1 RSSAR
6 WPTAAT
12 TSARLSSSPASWQA
26 TTGPRSPYPVAHRR
40 ASTSGGGARATTR
53 RRSRKRKD
61 GAGGVQFPE
70 TILSKQGESTMKFGY
85 TILYVKDVEK
95 TVAFYESAFGL
106 KRKFVHESG
115 YGEMDTGETK
125 LAFASVELATSNGV
139 PFVPAN
145 PEGPSPAVEVA
156 LVTDDVAE
164 AFAVAVKAGAVP
176 VAEPK
181 QKPWGQTV
189 GYVRDLNGV
198 LIEICSP
205 M

>member
-1 RSSAR
+1 
-6 WPTAAT
+6 
-12 TSARLSSSPASWQA
+12 
-26 TTGPRSPYPVAHRR
+26 
-40 ASTSGGGARATTR
+40 
-53 RRSRKRKD
+53 
-61 GAGGVQFPE
+61 
-70 TILSKQGESTMKFGY
+70 MKFGY

-156 LVTDDVAE
+156 LVTQDVAG
-164 AFAVAVKAGAVP
+164 AFSVAVKAGAVP

-189 GYVRDLNGV
+189 GYVRDLNGF

>member
-1 RSSAR
+1 
-6 WPTAAT
+6 
-12 TSARLSSSPASWQA
+12 
-26 TTGPRSPYPVAHRR
+26 
-40 ASTSGGGARATTR
+40 
-53 RRSRKRKD
+53 
-61 GAGGVQFPE
+61 
-70 TILSKQGESTMKFGY
+70 MKFGY

-139 PFVPAN
+139 SFAQAN
-145 PEGPSPAVEVA
+145 SEGPAPAVEVA
-156 LVTDDVAE
+156 FVTEDVQA

-176 VAEPK
+176 VAAPK

-189 GYVRDLNGV
+189 GYVRDLNGFLV
-198 LIEICSP
+198 EICSP

>member
-1 RSSAR
+1 MR
-6 WPTAAT
+6 
-12 TSARLSSSPASWQA
+12 
-26 TTGPRSPYPVAHRR
+26 H
-40 ASTSGGGARATTR
+40 
-53 RRSRKRKD
+53 D
-61 GAGGVQFPE
+61 GAEAWHDSV
-70 TILSKQGESTMKFGY
+70 QGESTMKFGY

-156 LVTDDVAE
+156 LVTDDVQA
-164 AFAVAVKAGAVP
+164 AFAVGGKAGGGP
-176 VAEPK
+176 GAEAAGKAPG
-181 QKPWGQTV
+181 P
-189 GYVRDLNGV
+189 
-198 LIEICSP
+198 
-205 M
+205 